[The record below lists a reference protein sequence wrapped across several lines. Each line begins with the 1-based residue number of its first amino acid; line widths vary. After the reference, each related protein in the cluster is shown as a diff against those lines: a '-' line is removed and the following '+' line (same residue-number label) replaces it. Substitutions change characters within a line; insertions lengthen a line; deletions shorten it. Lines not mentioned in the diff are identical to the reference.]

1 MGKYRIGELVRFR
14 EAEINVSAIPS
25 LSVKLKTE
33 YLSGKVTGSIDCGPE
48 ETKYY
53 VDVKMPVKDL
63 VINVMVKESQIMS
76 TSEYASKVIDDMVKK
91 AEEFRTKILRTD
103 NPDPYGWLKS
113 FLNPTPLK
121 GITEE
126 TAKELTDRII
136 AIRSSVKPMHSFLF
150 SDFAFPMTKDKIEEY
165 EKKFNEYARNIMKGV
180 DAAVPGGDKNGVSV
194 VDGKMS
200 KDRCVKLLQSYRAER
215 EKVKKGRKFERCLR
229 DSVVDEALERAIEL
243 LSEKS

>member
-1 MGKYRIGELVRFR
+1 LLFCICHVMGKYRIGELVRFR

-33 YLSGKVTGSIDCGPE
+33 YLSGKVTGSVDCGPE

-63 VINVMVKESQIMS
+63 VINVMVKESQIMT

-103 NPDPYGWLKS
+103 NPDPYGWLNG

-126 TAKELTDRII
+126 TAKELSDQM
-136 AIRSSVKPMHSFLF
+136 ASIRKAVNHSRYVLGIDLCHYY
-150 SDFAFPMTKDKIEEY
+150 SKIP
-165 EKKFNEYARNIMKGV
+165 EKKDE
-180 DAAVPGGDKNGVSV
+180 DK
-194 VDGKMS
+194 KMS
-200 KDRCVKLLQSYRAER
+200 KSRCVKLLESYRAER

-243 LSEKS
+243 LKGGTE

>member
-1 MGKYRIGELVRFR
+1 MGKFRIGELVRFR

-33 YLSGKVTGSIDCGPE
+33 YLSGKITGCIDCGPE

-63 VINVMVKESQIMS
+63 VINVMVKDSQIMT
-76 TSEYASKVIDDMVKK
+76 TSEYATKVIDDMMKK
-91 AEEFRTKILRTD
+91 AEEFK
-103 NPDPYGWLKS
+103 PDPYGWLKG

-126 TAKELTDRII
+126 TAKELTDRVI
-136 AIRSSVKPMHSFLF
+136 AIRSSVKPIHSFLF
-150 SDFAFPMTKDKIEEY
+150 SDFAFPMAKDKIEEY